1 MNTDEMHRLARAA
14 DCQEIRD
21 CLMRYC
27 RGIDRGDGDIL
38 RSAYHDDATEHHGP
52 FEGLVADFVPFV
64 LEVLANVEVCLH
76 MVTNIHIEVNGD
88 KALSEAYFV
97 AIQRESGEA
106 VEDYIAGRYLDQFER
121 RQGEWRIAHRQVM
134 LDWSRREPFH
144 GPSPYGP
151 LASFPL
157 SRRDSGDALY
167 TTQRQLRTPGH
178 CCEVMTY
185 E

>member
-1 MNTDEMHRLARAA
+1 MNAGEMDRLARAA

-27 RGIDRGDGDIL
+27 RGIDRGDSDIL
-38 RSAYHDDATEHHGP
+38 GSAYHDDATEHHGP
-52 FEGLVADFVPFV
+52 FEGLVSDFIPFV
-64 LEVLANVEVCLH
+64 LEVLEKVEVCLH
-76 MVTNIHIEVNGD
+76 MVTNIHIELAGD
-88 KALSEAYFV
+88 KALSEAYFI
-97 AIQRESGEA
+97 AIQREKGDD

-134 LDWSRREPFH
+134 LDWSRREPYN

-157 SRRDSGDALY
+157 SRRDKADPLY
-167 TTQRQLRTPGH
+167 KLQKQLRTS
-178 CCEVMTY
+178 
-185 E
+185 